1 MATPPRKAPTRA
13 FTYRSGTRIDGTVVA
28 CDAQGGGDL
37 IFLSNALALAG
48 TNRRAAR
55 VRAARAQVLT
65 TAETLALM
73 GPAGERLRARALTIG
88 YGRPFSLGT
97 LRVEL
102 LPTGVLPGAAAL
114 LCEDGERRVLYA
126 GCARL
131 GAPAHGAAA
140 GEVRAAGAVCIDATF
155 GHPRFRFLSR
165 ADAEQQTRAFVRAT
179 QAAGRAA
186 VVLAAPLGP
195 AQELAVALAAGGWQL
210 RAHRSILDGA
220 AAYRRAGVPVPA
232 LTRFAGKLGAGE
244 VLLWPATEREAG
256 SLRRLG
262 DAALVWVAG
271 GAADADAVAAL
282 RVDAGIPYAHYAD
295 FEGLLAYVAATGAR
309 EVAVKNGF
317 AEELTIAL
325 RARGLDAY
333 VIGPPRQIDLFANAA

>member
-1 MATPPRKAPTRA
+1 MATSPRKAPPRTFA
-13 FTYRSGTRIDGTVVA
+13 YRSGTRVNGTVVA

-48 TNRRAAR
+48 RAGG
-55 VRAARAQVLT
+55 VRASRAQVLT
-65 TAETLALM
+65 TAESLALM

-88 YGRPFSLGT
+88 YGRPFGLGA

-114 LCEDGERRVLYA
+114 LCETGEHRILYA

-131 GAPAHGAAA
+131 GPPVHGAAP
-140 GEVRAAGAVCIDATF
+140 GEVRAADALCIDATY

-165 ADAEQQTRAFVRAT
+165 AEAAERARAFVHAAR
-179 QAAGRAA
+179 AAGRAP
-186 VVLAAPLGP
+186 VVLCAPLGP
-195 AQELAVALAAGGWQL
+195 AQELADVLGADGWQL
-210 RAHRSILDGA
+210 RAHRSIVEGA
-220 AAYRRAGVPVPA
+220 AAFRRAGVPVPPVA
-232 LTRFAGKLGAGE
+232 RFAGKLAAGE
-244 VLLWPATEREAG
+244 VLLWPPAERDAG

-262 DAALVWVAG
+262 DATVAWVAG

-282 RVDAGIPYAHYAD
+282 RVDAGIPYAPQPD
-295 FEGLLAYVAATGAR
+295 FEGLLSYVAATGAR

-317 AEELTIAL
+317 AEELAASL

-333 VIGPPRQIDLFANAA
+333 VIGPPRQIDLFATAG